1 MALARERLA
10 LERARSSPDISPFVG
25 YKRVASSNTVLFGV
39 SIPLPFRDR
48 NQAGIARAV
57 TGEGVAAAQF
67 GALRNRTLAE
77 VESSYRA
84 WESARD
90 QVRIFQ
96 EDLLDQADE
105 SYSIA
110 TVAYREGATELLPL
124 LEAQR
129 TQTRV
134 GDQFLQT
141 LFDYQTSILE
151 LELAVGR
158 DLQ

>member
-1 MALARERLA
+1 M
-10 LERARSSPDISPFVG
+10 I
-25 YKRVASSNTVLFGV
+25 
-39 SIPLPFRDR
+39 
-48 NQAGIARAV
+48 
-57 TGEGVAAAQF
+57 
-67 GALRNRTLAE
+67 
-77 VESSYRA
+77 
-84 WESARD
+84 
-90 QVRIFQ
+90 
-96 EDLLDQADE
+96 DQADE

-141 LFDYQTSILE
+141 LFDYQTSILK